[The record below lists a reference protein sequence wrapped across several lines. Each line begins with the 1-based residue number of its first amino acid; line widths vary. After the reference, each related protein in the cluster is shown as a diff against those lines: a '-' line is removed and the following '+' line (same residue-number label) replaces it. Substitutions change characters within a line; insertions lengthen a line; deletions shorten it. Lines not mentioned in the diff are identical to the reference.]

1 MRQFFILFRQAGSN
15 EKILLE
21 TFNAE
26 LEQVTPLGLRNF
38 RTKEALSLDL
48 RVQVI
53 IQEITR

>member
-1 MRQFFILFRQAGSN
+1 MFQSFLILFRQAGSN

-38 RTKEALSLDL
+38 VTGLNREYSD
-48 RVQVI
+48 VQIV
-53 IQEITR
+53 